1 MHSRENCPSDGK
13 DSYFLTWGGAF
24 NGLCGKL
31 QTANLARPTTR
42 MRSAGQ
48 HLISVTSVHGGAVAY
63 FYPMVLAYGE
73 KNLACNGGIFS
84 GIKKGIEEKKTNF
97 TLCQNFSLKSCS
109 IPRLLV
115 YFLGGF

>member
-73 KNLACNGGIFS
+73 KNLACNGVFVVVS
-84 GIKKGIEEKKTNF
+84 KKGLKKKKQI
-97 TLCQNFSLKSCS
+97 LPCVR
-109 IPRLLV
+109 ILV
-115 YFLGGF
+115 